1 MKLGQQQH
9 RERNGKMEKK
19 RITAKSER
27 KKEIEKVQRKAR
39 GEQEGKRNSTRRQLQ
54 RLSSNLSAN
63 ESNFM
68 LIVAI
73 LSQKKNAIMYID

>member
-1 MKLGQQQH
+1 MANEKKELQQKKNRKSAMIGEGGSGGKQGE
-9 RERNGKMEKK
+9 ERNSM
-19 RITAKSER
+19 
-27 KKEIEKVQRKAR
+27 
-39 GEQEGKRNSTRRQLQ
+39 RRQLQ

-73 LSQKKNAIMYID
+73 LSQKKNAIMCID

>member
-1 MKLGQQQH
+1 MIGEGGSGGKQGE
-9 RERNGKMEKK
+9 ERNSM
-19 RITAKSER
+19 
-27 KKEIEKVQRKAR
+27 
-39 GEQEGKRNSTRRQLQ
+39 RRQLQ

-73 LSQKKNAIMYID
+73 LSQKKNAIMCID